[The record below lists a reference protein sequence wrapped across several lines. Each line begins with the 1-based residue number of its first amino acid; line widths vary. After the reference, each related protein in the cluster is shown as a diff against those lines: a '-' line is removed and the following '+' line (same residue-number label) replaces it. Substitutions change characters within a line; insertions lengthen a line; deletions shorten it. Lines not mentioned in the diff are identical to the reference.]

1 MGVENFVLSAPL
13 LLTVPVALLAGLIS
27 FASPCIL
34 PLVPGYLAYIG
45 GFTGESAA
53 ALATSTGAA
62 TPTTGVVTPAVG
74 TATRTVGT
82 ASRTV
87 ERTGRN
93 RLVLGVALFVL
104 GFAVVFVLTGFV
116 FGALGFWMIHWRDLI
131 TRVAGVILIVL
142 GLVFVGQFTFL
153 QRTFKPQWRPLTGL
167 AGAPLLGIIFAI
179 GWSPCTGPTLAAI
192 TTMSYSSGSAWQGA
206 VLALFYALGLGV
218 PFVLIALGL
227 GWASGAV
234 AFLRRHIRVINVVG
248 GALLVLIGILMVSGL
263 WNQWIIALAGVI
275 PSFGTAL

>member
-1 MGVENFVLSAPL
+1 MGGIENFVLSAPL

-45 GFTGESAA
+45 GFTGETAA
-53 ALATSTGAA
+53 AARATGGST
-62 TPTTGVVTPAVG
+62 TTISA
-74 TATRTVGT
+74 
-82 ASRTV
+82 
-87 ERTGRN
+87 ERTGQG

-104 GFAVVFVLTGFV
+104 GFAAVFVLTGFV
-116 FGALGFWMIHWRDLI
+116 FGALGFWIIQWRDLI
-131 TRVAGVILIVL
+131 TRIAGLVLIVL

-153 QRTFKPQWRPLTGL
+153 QRTFKPRWRPITGL
-167 AGAPLLGIIFAI
+167 AGAPLLGVIFAV
-179 GWSPCTGPTLAAI
+179 GWSPCTGPTLTAI
-192 TTMSYSSGSAWQGA
+192 LSMSYSSGSAWQGA

-234 AFLRRHIRVINVVG
+234 TFLRRHIRVINIVG
-248 GALLVLIGILMVSGL
+248 GALLIVIGILMVTGV
-263 WNQWIIALAGVI
+263 WNHWIIALAGVI
-275 PSFGTAL
+275 PSFGTAI

>member
-1 MGVENFVLSAPL
+1 MGIENFILTSPL

-45 GFTGESAA
+45 GFTDGR
-53 ALATSTGAA
+53 
-62 TPTTGVVTPAVG
+62 
-74 TATRTVGT
+74 TRAEKGD
-82 ASRTV
+82 
-87 ERTGRN
+87 RTGQR

-104 GFAVVFVLTGFV
+104 GFAAVFVLTGFV
-116 FGALGFWMIHWRDLI
+116 FGSIGFWMIHERELI
-131 TRVAGVILIVL
+131 TRIAGIVLILL

-153 QRTFKPQWRPLTGL
+153 QRTFKSQWRPITGL

-179 GWSPCTGPTLAAI
+179 GWSPCTGPTLVAI
-192 TTMSYSSGSAWQGA
+192 TAMSYSSGSAWQGA

-234 AFLRRHIRVINVVG
+234 AFLRRHIRLINVVG
-248 GALLVLIGILMVSGL
+248 GALLIAIGVLMVTGV

>member
-1 MGVENFVLSAPL
+1 MNGIENFVLSAPL

-45 GFTGESAA
+45 GFTGDTASAA
-53 ALATSTGAA
+53 AAAGAA
-62 TPTTGVVTPAVG
+62 PARVKG
-74 TATRTVGT
+74 TRST
-82 ASRTV
+82 AA
-87 ERTGRN
+87 ERAGRN
-93 RLVLGVALFVL
+93 RLVLGVSLFVL
-104 GFAVVFVLTGFV
+104 GFAAVFVLTGFV
-116 FGALGFWMIHWRDLI
+116 FGALGFWMIQWRDLI
-131 TRVAGVILIVL
+131 TRIAGVILIVL

-153 QRTFKPQWRPLTGL
+153 QRTFKPQWRPFTGL
-167 AGAPLLGIIFAI
+167 AGAPLLGVIFAI

-192 TTMSYSSGSAWQGA
+192 TTMSYSGGSAWQGA

-234 AFLRRHIRVINVVG
+234 AFLRRHIRLINVVG
-248 GALLVLIGILMVSGL
+248 GALLIAIGILMVSGL

>member
-1 MGVENFVLSAPL
+1 VNGLENFVATAPL
-13 LLTVPVALLAGLIS
+13 LLTVPIAVLAGLIS

-34 PLVPGYLAYIG
+34 PLVPGYLAYVG
-45 GFTGESAA
+45 GFTDGRSAA
-53 ALATSTGAA
+53 ARGDR
-62 TPTTGVVTPAVG
+62 GG
-74 TATRTVGT
+74 QR
-82 ASRTV
+82 
-87 ERTGRN
+87 

-104 GFAVVFVLTGFV
+104 GFAAVFVLTGFI
-116 FGALGFWMIHWRDLI
+116 FGAVGFWLIQWRDLI
-131 TRVAGVILIVL
+131 TRIAGVVLIVL

-153 QRTFKPQWRPLTGL
+153 QRTFKPRWRPITGL

-192 TTMSYSSGSAWQGA
+192 TTLSLSGGSAWQGA

-234 AFLRRHIRVINVVG
+234 AFLRRHIRAINVVG
-248 GALLVLIGILMVSGL
+248 GALLVVIGLLMVSGV
-263 WNQWIIALAGVI
+263 WNAWMIQLQGVL
-275 PSFGTAL
+275 PFVTSL

>member
-1 MGVENFVLSAPL
+1 MNGIENFVLSAPL

-45 GFTGESAA
+45 GFTGDTASAA
-53 ALATSTGAA
+53 AAAGAA
-62 TPTTGVVTPAVG
+62 PARVKG
-74 TATRTVGT
+74 TSST
-82 ASRTV
+82 AS
-87 ERTGRN
+87 ERAGRN

-104 GFAVVFVLTGFV
+104 GFATVFVLTGFV
-116 FGALGFWMIHWRDLI
+116 FGALGFWMIQWRDLI
-131 TRVAGVILIVL
+131 TRIAGVILIVL

-153 QRTFKPQWRPLTGL
+153 QRTFKPQWRPFTGL
-167 AGAPLLGIIFAI
+167 AGAPLLGVIFAI

-192 TTMSYSSGSAWQGA
+192 TTMSYSGGSAWQGA

-234 AFLRRHIRVINVVG
+234 AFLRRHIRLINVVG
-248 GALLVLIGILMVSGL
+248 GALLIAIGILMVSGL

>member
-1 MGVENFVLSAPL
+1 MGIENFVLSAPL

-45 GFTGESAA
+45 GFTDGRSTAA
-53 ALATSTGAA
+53 KGD
-62 TPTTGVVTPAVG
+62 
-74 TATRTVGT
+74 
-82 ASRTV
+82 
-87 ERTGRN
+87 RTGQR

-104 GFAVVFVLTGFV
+104 GFAAVFVLTGFV
-116 FGALGFWMIHWRDLI
+116 FGALGFWMIQWRDLI
-131 TRVAGVILIVL
+131 TRIAGVILILL

-153 QRTFKPQWRPLTGL
+153 QRTFKPQWRPITGL

-234 AFLRRHIRVINVVG
+234 TFMRKHTRVINIVG
-248 GALLVLIGILMVSGL
+248 GAVLIAIGILMVSGV

-275 PSFGTAL
+275 PGFGTAI

>member
-1 MGVENFVLSAPL
+1 MGGVENFVLSAPL

-45 GFTGESAA
+45 GFTGQTTAAAAVAGAMSGAPAGGSAA
-53 ALATSTGAA
+53 TS
-62 TPTTGVVTPAVG
+62 PAG
-74 TATRTVGT
+74 TAPAATRT
-82 ASRTV
+82 A
-87 ERTGRN
+87 ERPAQR

-104 GFAVVFVLTGFV
+104 GFAAVFVLTGFV
-116 FGALGFWMIHWRDLI
+116 FGALGFWMIQWRDLI
-131 TRVAGVILIVL
+131 TRIAGLILIVL

-167 AGAPLLGIIFAI
+167 AGAPLLGVIFAI

-234 AFLRRHIRVINVVG
+234 SFLRRRIRVINIVG
-248 GALLVLIGILMVSGL
+248 GAVLIAIGILMVSGV
-263 WNQWIIALAGVI
+263 WNQWIIALTGVI

>member
-1 MGVENFVLSAPL
+1 MGIENFVLSAPL
-13 LLTVPVALLAGLIS
+13 LLTVPVALLAGFIS

-45 GFTGESAA
+45 GFTGETAA
-53 ALATSTGAA
+53 AAAAAGVAPGGQGA
-62 TPTTGVVTPAVG
+62 
-74 TATRTVGT
+74 TATAT
-82 ASRTV
+82 AV
-87 ERTGRN
+87 RTGRN

-116 FGALGFWMIHWRDLI
+116 FGALGFWMIQWRDLI
-131 TRVAGVILIVL
+131 TRIAGIVLIVL
-142 GLVFVGQFTFL
+142 GLVFVGQFTFM

-234 AFLRRHIRVINVVG
+234 AFLRRHIRVINIVG
-248 GALLVLIGILMVSGL
+248 GALLIAIGILMVSGV
-263 WNQWIIALAGVI
+263 WNQWISALAGVI

>member
-1 MGVENFVLSAPL
+1 MGGIENFVLSAPL

-45 GFTGESAA
+45 GFTGETAA
-53 ALATSTGAA
+53 AARVTGGG
-62 TPTTGVVTPAVG
+62 TTTISA
-74 TATRTVGT
+74 
-82 ASRTV
+82 
-87 ERTGRN
+87 ERTGQG

-104 GFAVVFVLTGFV
+104 GFAAVFVLTGFV
-116 FGALGFWMIHWRDLI
+116 FGALGFWIIQWRDLI
-131 TRVAGVILIVL
+131 TRIAGLVLIVL

-153 QRTFKPQWRPLTGL
+153 QRTFKPRWRPITGL
-167 AGAPLLGIIFAI
+167 AGAPLLGVIFAV
-179 GWSPCTGPTLAAI
+179 GWSPCTGPTLTAI
-192 TTMSYSSGSAWQGA
+192 LSMSYSSGSAWQGA

-234 AFLRRHIRVINVVG
+234 TFLRRHIRVINIVG
-248 GALLVLIGILMVSGL
+248 GALLIVIGILMVTGV
-263 WNQWIIALAGVI
+263 WNHWIIALAGVI
-275 PSFGTAL
+275 PSFGTAI

>member
-1 MGVENFVLSAPL
+1 MGGVENFVLSAPL

-45 GFTGESAA
+45 GFTGQTASAA
-53 ALATSTGAA
+53 AVVGGSTSAA
-62 TPTTGVVTPAVG
+62 GTS
-74 TATRTVGT
+74 TATRT
-82 ASRTV
+82 A
-87 ERTGRN
+87 ERTGQR

-104 GFAVVFVLTGFV
+104 GFAAVFVLTGFV
-116 FGALGFWMIHWRDLI
+116 FGALGFWMIQWRDLI
-131 TRVAGVILIVL
+131 TRIAGVILILL

-153 QRTFKPQWRPLTGL
+153 QRTFKPQWKPLTGL

-234 AFLRRHIRVINVVG
+234 AFLRRHIRAINIVG
-248 GALLVLIGILMVSGL
+248 GALLIAIGILMVSGV

>member
-1 MGVENFVLSAPL
+1 MNIENFVLSAPL
-13 LLTVPVALLAGLIS
+13 LLTVPIALVAGLIS

-45 GFTGESAA
+45 GFTGSGQSAA
-53 ALATSTGAA
+53 AAA
-62 TPTTGVVTPAVG
+62 GVADPSAG
-74 TATRTVGT
+74 GRRAGGR
-82 ASRTV
+82 AARSDAARA
-87 ERTGRN
+87 GRN
-93 RLVLGVALFVL
+93 RLVLGVVLFVI
-104 GFAVVFVLTGFV
+104 GFAAVFVLTGFV
-116 FGALGFWMIHWRDLI
+116 FGALGFWMIQWRDLI
-131 TRVAGVILIVL
+131 TRIAGVVLILL

-153 QRTFKPQWRPLTGL
+153 QRTFKPQWRPFTGL
-167 AGAPLLGIIFAI
+167 AGAPLLGIVFAI

-206 VLALFYALGLGV
+206 VLALFYALGLGL

-227 GWASGAV
+227 GWASGTV
-234 AFLRRHIRVINVVG
+234 AFLRRHIRMINIVG
-248 GALLVLIGILMVSGL
+248 GALLVVIGVLMLTGV

>member
-1 MGVENFVLSAPL
+1 MGGVENFVLSAPL

-45 GFTGESAA
+45 GFTGQTTAAAAVAGSMGGAPAGGSAA
-53 ALATSTGAA
+53 TS
-62 TPTTGVVTPAVG
+62 PAG
-74 TATRTVGT
+74 TAPAATRT
-82 ASRTV
+82 A
-87 ERTGRN
+87 ERTGQR

-104 GFAVVFVLTGFV
+104 GFAAVFVLTGFV
-116 FGALGFWMIHWRDLI
+116 FGALGFWMIQWRDLI
-131 TRVAGVILIVL
+131 TRIAGLILIVL

-167 AGAPLLGIIFAI
+167 AGAPLLGVIFAI

-234 AFLRRHIRVINVVG
+234 SFLRRRIRVINIVG
-248 GALLVLIGILMVSGL
+248 GAVLIAIGILMVSGV
-263 WNQWIIALAGVI
+263 WNQWIIALTGVI

>member
-1 MGVENFVLSAPL
+1 MGIENFVLSAPL

-45 GFTGESAA
+45 GFTGETANAA
-53 ALATSTGAA
+53 AAAGVASAGGVLAGGGARG
-62 TPTTGVVTPAVG
+62 T
-74 TATRTVGT
+74 TATTT
-82 ASRTV
+82 ATATAT
-87 ERTGRN
+87 RTGRN

-104 GFAVVFVLTGFV
+104 GFAAVFVLTGFV
-116 FGALGFWMIHWRDLI
+116 FGALGFWMIQWRDLL
-131 TRVAGVILIVL
+131 TRIAGVVLILL

-179 GWSPCTGPTLAAI
+179 GWSPCTGPTLVAI
-192 TTMSYSSGSAWQGA
+192 ESMSYSSGSAWQGA
-206 VLALFYALGLGV
+206 VLALFYALGLGI

-234 AFLRRHIRVINVVG
+234 TWLRRHIRIVNIVG
-248 GALLVLIGILMVSGL
+248 GALLVAIGILMVSGV

>member
-1 MGVENFVLSAPL
+1 MGIENFVLSAPL
-13 LLTVPVALLAGLIS
+13 LLTVPVAVFAGVLS

-45 GFTGESAA
+45 GFTDGRSTAA
-53 ALATSTGAA
+53 KGDRA
-62 TPTTGVVTPAVG
+62 
-74 TATRTVGT
+74 
-82 ASRTV
+82 
-87 ERTGRN
+87 GRN
-93 RLVLGVALFVL
+93 RLVLGVSLFVL
-104 GFAVVFVLTGFV
+104 GFAAVFVLTGFV
-116 FGALGFWMIHWRDLI
+116 FGALGFWMIQWRDLI
-131 TRVAGVILIVL
+131 TRVAGAVLILL

-153 QRTFKPQWRPLTGL
+153 QRTFKPSWRPLSGL
-167 AGAPLLGIIFAI
+167 AGAPLLGVIFAI

-192 TTMSYSSGSAWQGA
+192 QTMSLSGANAWEGA

-234 AFLRRHIRVINVVG
+234 TFLRTHTRAINIVG
-248 GALLVLIGILMVSGL
+248 GGLLIVIGVLMVTGV
-263 WNQWIIALAGVI
+263 WNQWIISLAGVI

>member
-1 MGVENFVLSAPL
+1 MGGIENFVLSAPL

-45 GFTGESAA
+45 GFTGQTSAA
-53 ALATSTGAA
+53 AAAAGATRGA
-62 TPTTGVVTPAVG
+62 PVG
-74 TATRTVGT
+74 TATVASVAGTGSTVTRT
-82 ASRTV
+82 A
-87 ERTGRN
+87 ERSGQG

-104 GFAVVFVLTGFV
+104 GFAAVFVLTGFV
-116 FGALGFWMIHWRDLI
+116 FGALGFWMIQWRDLI
-131 TRVAGVILIVL
+131 TRIAGLILIVL

-167 AGAPLLGIIFAI
+167 GGAPLLGVIFAI

-192 TTMSYSSGSAWQGA
+192 TTMSYSGGSAWQGA

-227 GWASGAV
+227 SWASGAV
-234 AFLRRHIRVINVVG
+234 AFLRTHIRVINIVG
-248 GALLVLIGILMVSGL
+248 GALLIAIGILMVSGV
-263 WNQWIIALAGVI
+263 WNQWVIALAGVI

>member
-1 MGVENFVLSAPL
+1 MGGVENFMLSAPL
-13 LLTVPVALLAGLIS
+13 LLTVPVALLAGVIS

-45 GFTGESAA
+45 GFTGETSAA
-53 ALATSTGAA
+53 AAAVGASSGTGAA
-62 TPTTGVVTPAVG
+62 GTRAG
-74 TATRTVGT
+74 TATATRP
-82 ASRTV
+82 
-87 ERTGRN
+87 ERTARN

-104 GFAVVFVLTGFV
+104 GFAAVFVLTGFV
-116 FGALGFWMIHWRDLI
+116 FGALGFWMIQWRDLI
-131 TRVAGVILIVL
+131 TRVAGLILIVL

-167 AGAPLLGIIFAI
+167 AGAPLLGVIFAI

-234 AFLRRHIRVINVVG
+234 AFLRRNIRAINVVG
-248 GALLVLIGILMVSGL
+248 GVLLIAIGILMVSGI

>member
-1 MGVENFVLSAPL
+1 MGGVENFVLSAPL

-45 GFTGESAA
+45 GFTGQTTATAAVAGAMSGAPAGGSAA
-53 ALATSTGAA
+53 TS
-62 TPTTGVVTPAVG
+62 PAG
-74 TATRTVGT
+74 TAPAATRT
-82 ASRTV
+82 A
-87 ERTGRN
+87 ERPAQR

-104 GFAVVFVLTGFV
+104 GFAAVFVLTGFV
-116 FGALGFWMIHWRDLI
+116 FGALGFWMIQWRDLI
-131 TRVAGVILIVL
+131 TRIAGLILIVL

-167 AGAPLLGIIFAI
+167 AGAPLLGVIFAI

-234 AFLRRHIRVINVVG
+234 SFLRRRIRVINIVG
-248 GALLVLIGILMVSGL
+248 GAVLIAIGILMVSGV
-263 WNQWIIALAGVI
+263 WNQWIIALTGVI